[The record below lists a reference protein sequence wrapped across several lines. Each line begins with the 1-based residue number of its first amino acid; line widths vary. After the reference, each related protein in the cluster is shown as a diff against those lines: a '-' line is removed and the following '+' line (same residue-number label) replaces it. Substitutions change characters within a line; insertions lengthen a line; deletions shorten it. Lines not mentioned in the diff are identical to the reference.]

1 MSFLALFYCS
11 FLQNNLTRQIALILY
26 SGRSKHALPLLK
38 TNFISDNNI
47 KHFLIENSLL
57 DGTV

>member
-26 SGRSKHALPLLK
+26 SGRSKHALPLRK